1 MSESPEKKKR
11 ESWQG
16 YAALICLLVGFVA
29 STAVNKMTSLGPP
42 YPARTFLLFV
52 LSSALLGVIGITRK
66 GSGNRL
72 CAVIAL
78 SFCALI
84 LIKG

>member
-1 MSESPEKKKR
+1 MSLKKGER

-29 STAVNKMTSLGPP
+29 SAAVNKMTSLGPP
-42 YPARTFLLFV
+42 YPARTFLSFV

-72 CAVIAL
+72 CAVLAL
-78 SFCALI
+78 SFCVLL
-84 LIKG
+84 LIKES